1 MSPFQVLFLL
11 FLVVPLAEIYLL
23 IEIGGVIGVSWT
35 ILLVVF
41 TAVLG
46 AWLVRIQGIA
56 ALTRVQQSLER
67 GEVPALE
74 LMEGV
79 CLLIAGALLLTPGF
93 VTDAV
98 GFACLTPAL
107 RRQAIRAFLARAAI
121 NSRSA
126 AHRPDQAGS
135 TLEGEYRKIDD

>member
-1 MSPFQVLFLL
+1 MSPFQVLFLV

-46 AWLVRIQGIA
+46 AWLVRVQGIA

-98 GFACLTPAL
+98 GFVCLTPAL
-107 RRQAIRAFLARAAI
+107 RRQAIRAFLARVAI
-121 NSRSA
+121 DTQSASR
-126 AHRPDQAGS
+126 RPDQAGS

>member
-11 FLVVPLAEIYLL
+11 VLVVPLAEIYLL

-35 ILLVVF
+35 ILLVVS

-56 ALTRVQQSLER
+56 ALTRVQQSFER

-79 CLLIAGALLLTPGF
+79 FLLVAGALLLTPGF

-107 RRQAIRAFLARAAI
+107 RRRAIRAFL
-121 NSRSA
+121 SRMVTDTESA
-126 AHRPDQAGS
+126 ASPPGQAGS
-135 TLEGEYRKIDD
+135 TLEGEYRKIDE